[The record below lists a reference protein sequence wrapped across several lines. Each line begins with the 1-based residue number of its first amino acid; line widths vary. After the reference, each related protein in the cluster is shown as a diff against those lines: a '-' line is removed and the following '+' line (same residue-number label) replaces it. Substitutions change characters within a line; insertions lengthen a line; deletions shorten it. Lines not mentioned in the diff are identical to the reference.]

1 VNLHGWL
8 WRDRS
13 EARCALKRCSA
24 RARRNSET
32 AVLRVLARMPD
43 TADEVVI
50 VEQNREAADP
60 WCFD

>member
-1 VNLHGWL
+1 M

-13 EARCALKRCSA
+13 EARGDLKRCSA

-32 AVLRVLARMPD
+32 ALLRILARLPEA
-43 TADEVVI
+43 ADEMII